1 VSAVVTSVERQV
13 QREPFVQ
20 GWLEILEEFQKH
32 PGNLNDTQR
41 WALEQLLTKGFP
53 TRRWEDWRFFPLGE
67 VYRQRYNF
75 TPPYCCDAFF
85 PKLPRNLTAITGYV
99 FHLLRYWPVGQLP
112 EGVEEVKPSKGQT
125 ISDLEQI
132 IVSPFAQ
139 LNLFALDHGLILR
152 VKKGVQVSQP
162 IHVVHQAPEGVGSS
176 VFPRLEV
183 TVEPG
188 AQVTIIEHSISLN
201 ISEGFVCPLT
211 LFHVGEDAVVNY
223 IKIQEE
229 SERTLHLATQNV
241 QIQRGG
247 RFTAW
252 NFQLGGRWTRD
263 ELWVDLIGEGAE
275 VDLHGLYFPRNSQ
288 VLDNH
293 TLINHQ
299 APHTTARELYK
310 GVLADEGRGIFTGR
324 IIVQPGAQKIEAL
337 QTNRNLLLSDTAQA
351 HSDPQLEIYADDV
364 RCSHG
369 SSNGALDEEALFY
382 LRSRGIDVRAAQFL
396 LVEGF
401 LAEVLNGFPDETLK
415 KELAA
420 ELKRRLE
427 ETIG

>member
-1 VSAVVTSVERQV
+1 VSAEVTSVERQV
-13 QREPFVQ
+13 RREPFVQ

-32 PGNLNDTQR
+32 PANLNDTQR

-67 VYRQRYNF
+67 VYRQRYNYV
-75 TPPYCCDAFF
+75 PPRCCNAFL
-85 PKLPRNLTAITGYV
+85 PKWPRYLNDIDGYV
-99 FHLLRYWPVGQLP
+99 FYLTSYWQRGQLP
-112 EGVEEVKPSKGQT
+112 KGVVSVETDEGLI
-125 ISDLEQI
+125 ISNRER
-132 IVSPFAQ
+132 VPATPFAL
-139 LNLFALDHGLILR
+139 LNLFAFDYGLTLR
-152 VKKGVQVSQP
+152 VKNGVNVTQP
-162 IHVVHQAPEGVGSS
+162 IQIIHQAPEGVGES

-369 SSNGALDEEALFY
+369 PSNGALDEEALFY